1 MIQMHRLKLKQTSTF
16 PRMHS
21 HEKVMGEEFT
31 FDGVIIELHAGKGRF
46 TKNCFWGRP
55 L

>member
-1 MIQMHRLKLKQTSTF
+1 MIQMHRLKLKQRNTF

-21 HEKVMGEEFT
+21 HEKVMGEEFPLV
-31 FDGVIIELHAGKGRF
+31 GVIIELHAENGRF
-46 TKNCFWGRP
+46 TKNGFWGRP

>member
-1 MIQMHRLKLKQTSTF
+1 MIQMHRLKLKQRSTF

-21 HEKVMGEEFT
+21 HVKVMGEEFALV
-31 FDGVIIELHAGKGRF
+31 GVIIELHAGKGRF
-46 TKNCFWGRP
+46 TKNRFWGRP